1 MAQPLSTLE
10 YLRGAG
16 LSSDVPISLSQTLN
30 LTAGSRLR
38 AAIERLRTTSVFEFR
53 AKLPPGSV
61 VLAVG
66 VDELQQA
73 VRERMVGSPEQP
85 HDVVVWTRDG
95 AEMLVHVPCAL
106 QLTGGYLLAHFHVET
121 VETGPIELKLVFF
134 LGNVDAG
141 AGKAASVTHSTD
153 APDAIIDAWGDTLRA
168 AVWEGVL
175 DIIEGAAVLASQA
188 AGDVPLRVLGFIG
201 GENRILIAVGA

>member
-30 LTAGSRLR
+30 LATGSRLR

-53 AKLPPGSV
+53 AKLPPGAV

-73 VRERMVGSPEQP
+73 VLERMAGSQEPR
-85 HDVVVWTRDG
+85 DIMVWSRDG